1 MHIYA
6 WVVIAVLGLIFLV
19 TGWSPFPTLYG
30 GRRASDE
37 VSGIWIRL
45 MGGCFVLAAVIPIV
59 GYRHIE
65 SVLEISILLLLIG
78 FVLLIIGLIRA
89 GSGSAL

>member
-6 WVVIAVLGLIFLV
+6 WVVIAVIGLFFLI
-19 TGWSPFPTLYG
+19 TGWSPFPPLYG
-30 GRRASDE
+30 GRKASHDL
-37 VSGIWIRL
+37 SGIWIRL

-65 SVLEISILLLLIG
+65 SVLGISILLLLIG
-78 FVLLIIGLIRA
+78 FVLLVIGMIRA